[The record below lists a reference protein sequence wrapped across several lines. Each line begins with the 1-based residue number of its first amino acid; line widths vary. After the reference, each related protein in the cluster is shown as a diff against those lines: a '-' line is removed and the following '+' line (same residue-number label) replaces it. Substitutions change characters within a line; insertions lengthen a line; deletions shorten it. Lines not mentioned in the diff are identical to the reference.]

1 MKNLFLIFA
10 SSILLT
16 LSACGSATSDST
28 EREAQAQEQ
37 LSATAVAS
45 VGMPAITNFQE
56 KRMMKMVLELRDT
69 ALATITYTQDMNGNL
84 HKLCDSIG
92 YGLPYATQFTNPQ
105 KIAYASSQVGV
116 ATLPQADPN
125 GLYSPASADG
135 TWIMCVNPATKKA
148 TPLYVE
154 PHVIVSTY
162 ELSSK

>member
-1 MKNLFLIFA
+1 MKKILLILA
-10 SSILLT
+10 SSFLLM
-16 LSACGSATSDST
+16 LSACDPAPASST
-28 EREAQAQEQ
+28 QREAQAQEQ
-37 LSATAVAS
+37 LSAAAVAS

-69 ALATITYTQDMNGNL
+69 ALATFTYTQDMNGGL

-105 KIAYASSQVGV
+105 MIAYHTSQTGV

-135 TWIMCVNPATKKA
+135 TWIMCV
-148 TPLYVE
+148 
-154 PHVIVSTY
+154 
-162 ELSSK
+162 